1 MLSRL
6 TIKNVALI
14 DSAEIEFGKGLNVLS
29 GETGAGKSVILDSVN
44 FVLGAKADRTMIRY
58 GETECMVKAEFVV
71 PESSR
76 AVRALREMDIETE
89 GDIII
94 SRRFGESGK
103 NSIKI
108 NGCTATA
115 AMLRT
120 VTDHLVDVHGQSE
133 HFFLLKEANQLRTLD
148 GVAGE
153 ELAPVKRMLGTLLEE
168 LRRTDAQIALIG
180 GDEKERGRRL
190 DVLKFQI
197 EEIESVGLREGEEE
211 ELLVRRNKINNL
223 EKIISAFREASEALA
238 GERGALDGLRTA
250 RRAVSS
256 VAGLDGAYEAIAER
270 LESLSLEADD
280 VAETLAGLGEELEFD
295 EDEAKE
301 TESRLDAIRSLK
313 RKYGADKKEIDAF
326 LAKCKEEFELLSDSE
341 GRYARLTEEKEA
353 LGKKIYSVCREM
365 TEIRKRTGEKFCRRV
380 TEELKTL
387 NIAHARFEI
396 SFGEYTEADVG
407 RANANG
413 LDEICFLF
421 SANAGEPLKP
431 LGKIIS
437 GGEMSRF
444 MLAVKTQL
452 SDVNEISTY
461 IFDEIDAGI
470 SGKTA
475 KVVGEKFA
483 RIAKNI
489 QIIAV
494 SHLAQIAAM
503 SDREFLIEKKEEEG
517 KTYTHVRALDDAQKT
532 AEIVR
537 LLGGEE
543 NEVFAR
549 RHAEELLRQAKE
561 YKQAIN

>member
-1 MLSRL
+1 M
-6 TIKNVALI
+6 
-14 DSAEIEFGKGLNVLS
+14 LS

-421 SANAGEPLKP
+421 SANAGGAVKAARKNHQRRRNESVHAC
-431 LGKIIS
+431 GKDAAFGRKRNFDVHFRRNRRGHQRKDGESS
-437 GGEMSRF
+437 GGKVCADREKYSDHSRF
-444 MLAVKTQL
+444 SPRADRGDERQGVPHRKKRKRRERHIRT
-452 SDVNEISTY
+452 SARSTTRKRRRRSCVCS
-461 IFDEIDAGI
+461 AGRR
-470 SGKTA
+470 T
-475 KVVGEKFA
+475 KFLPA
-483 RIAKNI
+483 DTPKNY
-489 QIIAV
+489 
-494 SHLAQIAAM
+494 
-503 SDREFLIEKKEEEG
+503 F
-517 KTYTHVRALDDAQKT
+517 VRQRNTNKP
-532 AEIVR
+532 
-537 LLGGEE
+537 
-543 NEVFAR
+543 
-549 RHAEELLRQAKE
+549 
-561 YKQAIN
+561 